1 MFHTIRAIGGRF
13 LRDTR
18 GGAAAIAAAGI
29 IVMTLGGGALIID
42 HNHLVGQRDILKS
55 AADAAS
61 LAATLR
67 LNSLP
72 DTLSD
77 DDMRDS
83 VQSFARKYAEL
94 NVLGNV
100 NDPDMTAEDVA
111 ITFDMDRDLMTV
123 NTTVAADT
131 GNTLI
136 SSWLYGYA
144 GPGRVVTAAGVES
157 VETTLEVVLAIDVS
171 FSMERDL
178 DGANVGHA
186 DPNSRM
192 SIVKQAAIE
201 MVNVLQPSADSGV
214 AVGVVPWDLWIRL
227 DPALRA
233 TWTTNNWAT
242 FPRTRYY
249 GGAYE
254 CWPTGT
260 CIPPSVTER
269 MPGVSPTWQG
279 CLDEQRISGDLADI
293 TDETR
298 WFDHPSYQAFAQA
311 IYPAEYGVSYNC
323 LDRPLP
329 ADFRRQ
335 ECYGPPGRGHS
346 PHVRS
351 GKDAQRRCGSDKP
364 SILPLSTEQRDI
376 VDYIDELTPGGSNTH
391 SGLGLL
397 WGQRLLTPEWR
408 DAWGDNAH
416 PVDHDA
422 NVRKAIVLL
431 TDGEDTQCGQVD
443 TDCSVTRLGYDRAD
457 VCDAVKDS
465 GSEIFVVAAM
475 APDKVS
481 GDFGVALTDCS
492 SQGDYPGTYAFLDN
506 SDSTDLREAF
516 TKIATQLR
524 SVRRIF

>member
-18 GGAAAIAAAGI
+18 GGAAAIAATAVI
-29 IVMTLGGGALIID
+29 IMTLGGGALIID

-77 DDMRDS
+77 DDIRDN
-83 VQSFARKYAEL
+83 VLSFARKYAVL

-100 NDPDMTAEDVA
+100 NDRDMTAEDV
-111 ITFDMDRDLMTV
+111 ILTFDMDRDLMTV

-131 GNTLI
+131 GKTLI

-144 GPGRVVTAAGVES
+144 GPGRVATAAGVES

-171 FSMERDL
+171 ASMEEDL
-178 DGANVGHA
+178 SGSDVGHA

-201 MVNVLQPSADSGV
+201 MVNVLQPSADTGV
-214 AVGVVPWDLWIRL
+214 AVGVVPWDLYVRL
-227 DPALRA
+227 DSALRA

-242 FPRTRYY
+242 YPRTRYY
-249 GGAYE
+249 GGTYE
-254 CWPTGT
+254 CWPPAT
-260 CIPPSVTER
+260 CTPPSATQR
-269 MPGVSPTWQG
+269 MGGSPPIWRG
-279 CLDEQRISGDLADI
+279 CLDEQRISGDLGDI
-293 TDETR
+293 TAETH
-298 WFDHPSYQAFAQA
+298 WFDHPSQQAFAQA
-311 IYPAEYGVSYNC
+311 IYPAEFGVAYDC
-323 LDRPLP
+323 EQTPLP
-329 ADFRRQ
+329 SGFLRQ
-335 ECYGPPGRGHS
+335 SCYGRPGRG
-346 PHVRS
+346 RS
-351 GKDAQRRCGSDKP
+351 SRVDSRRDAQLSCGSARP
-364 SILPLSTEQRDI
+364 SMLPLSTEQADI
-376 VDYIDELTPGGSNTH
+376 VTYIDALEPGGSDTH

-408 DAWGDNAH
+408 DAWGDSTY
-416 PVDHDA
+416 PVDNDA

-431 TDGEDTQCGQVD
+431 TDGDDTQCGDVD
-443 TDCSVTRLGYDRAD
+443 TDCSVTRLGYHRAD

-475 APDKVS
+475 PPRDVR
-481 GDFGVALTDCS
+481 GDLGTALTDCS
-492 SQGDYPGTYAFLDN
+492 SQGEHPGTYTFLNN
-506 SDSTDLREAF
+506 SDAATLKAAF
-516 TKIATQLR
+516 TSIARQLR
-524 SVRRIF
+524 SVRRIY